1 MGLFAFRRDREK
13 EAALV
18 AASIPD
24 ATPKPKPKRKRK
36 PKAKALTNGDNNSCD
51 SGVSVSEQ
59 LLNLE

>member
-24 ATPKPKPKRKRK
+24 ATPKLKPKRKRK
-36 PKAKALTNGDNNSCD
+36 PKAKVLTNGDYDSCD

-59 LLNLE
+59 LHNTE